1 MALVHNAIIN
11 GYNSI
16 YQQALSVKPTD
27 YPDFISYSLA
37 WHAMVTGHHDSE
49 EEVLFPSLE
58 AATGVQGLMDSD
70 KAEHGKS
77 SPARFNTTGLIS
89 SPKAAFHD
97 GMVNFKAYLTTCA
110 AAPGSFSAT
119 NLLHLMDTFGPP
131 LHQHLLHEPAKMASL
146 AKYPIDI
153 RALSEKTA
161 KHSIDHTST
170 VNLLPMLLFNLDLEF
185 ENGKWKDFPPVPAP
199 MRWVMV
205 NVIGW
210 WRAGWWRFGSCGAD
224 GRRVRLLA
232 LRDEY
237 ASG

>member
-16 YQQALSVKPTD
+16 YQQAPSVKPTD
-27 YPDFISYSLA
+27 YPDFIGYSLA

-49 EEVLFPSLE
+49 EEILFPSLE
-58 AATGVQGLMDSD
+58 AATGTQGLMNGD
-70 KAEHGKS
+70 KAEH
-77 SPARFNTTGLIS
+77 
-89 SPKAAFHD
+89 AAFHD
-97 GMVNFKAYLTTCA
+97 GMANFKTYLTTCA
-110 AAPGSFSAT
+110 AAPGSFRAT
-119 NLLHLMDTFGPP
+119 NLHHVMDTFGPT
-131 LHQHLLHEPAKMASL
+131 LHQHLLHEPAKLASL

-161 KHSIDHTST
+161 KYSMDRTSS
-170 VNLLPMLLFNLDLEF
+170 VNLLPMLWFNLDLEF
-185 ENGKWKDFPPVPAP
+185 EDGKWKDFPPVSAP
-199 MRWVMV
+199 VRWVMV
-205 NVIGW
+205 NVLGW

-232 LRDEY
+232 LREEY